1 MFLSFSSF
9 NKNQDQFLQD
19 YDIDEHLMDFKVIK
33 KGLLLLTFLKLIM
46 IEGDKFILCILESS

>member
-9 NKNQDQFLQD
+9 NKNRDQSLQD
-19 YDIDEHLMDFKVIK
+19 YGSDEHLMDFKVIR

-46 IEGDKFILCILESS
+46 IEDDKFILCILESS

>member
-9 NKNQDQFLQD
+9 NKNRDQFLQD
-19 YDIDEHLMDFKVIK
+19 YDIDEHLMDFKVIR

-46 IEGDKFILCILESS
+46 IEDDKFILCILESF